1 VIAGGHIRKGYMEK
15 KKKLTAIDFSQN
27 AVNKA
32 VLGEILQNP
41 VSLYI
46 TALAGVLLF
55 ANVMIL
61 AVPVLF
67 YGALAGAALGIGSFF
82 INLFLRRERFTG
94 RYLGYISRQMRVQ
107 QQKILA
113 NLKTD
118 LAKYRSVKGLENYAG
133 QAVKQFEKIQ
143 VKFTSFKKLLAEKY
157 DVRELTYAR
166 YFGTAEQV
174 YLSTLDNLTD
184 IMNTL
189 ESVSSIDIDYIKER
203 FDYLNGLSSPEE
215 ADKREIE
222 TLRKRQEI
230 RKQQLEKI
238 NELLT
243 LNEEAMTQIDFS
255 LAAISQA
262 KTKLGRASMDMET
275 AREEL
280 QELVRRTKK
289 YSMQTP

>member
-1 VIAGGHIRKGYMEK
+1 MEKK

-27 AVNKA
+27 AVDKA
-32 VLGEILQNP
+32 VMGEIFQNP
-41 VSLYI
+41 VSLYV
-46 TALAGVLLF
+46 TALAGMLLF

-61 AVPVLF
+61 GVPALF
-67 YGALAGAALGIGSFF
+67 FGALAGIGLGIGSFF
-82 INLFLRRERFTG
+82 INLFLRRERFAS
-94 RYLGYISRQMRVQ
+94 RYLGYISRQMRIQ

-118 LAKYRSVKGLENYAG
+118 LGKYRSVKGLENYAD

-189 ESVSSIDIDYIKER
+189 ESVSSIDINYIKER
-203 FDYLNGLSSPEE
+203 FDYLNGLSAPEE

-230 RKQQLEKI
+230 RKRQLEKI

-243 LNEEAMTQIDFS
+243 LNEEAMTQIDLS

-280 QELVRRTKK
+280 QELIRRTKK